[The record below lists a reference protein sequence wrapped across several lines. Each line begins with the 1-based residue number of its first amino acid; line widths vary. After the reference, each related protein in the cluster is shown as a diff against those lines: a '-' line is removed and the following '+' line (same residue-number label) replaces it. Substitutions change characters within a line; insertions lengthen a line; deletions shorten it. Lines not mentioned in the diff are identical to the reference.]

1 MLSRQVKSLL
11 SDSALYGLAIFFMK
25 GISLLMLP
33 VYTHYLSTADYGRL
47 EVLVVFANVF
57 SIFLGFGLVEA
68 LYRFVGLAE
77 SEATKRLHA
86 GECLLLAMF
95 VGGGAYLVFHF
106 FSPQLATLLPDQIQ
120 GEEVYLLGVAL
131 ALGGII
137 NVPLAWLRITN
148 RARLFFSV
156 TMVKVVIQVGLS
168 FYWLAEGWGV
178 KSILASGAVSS
189 VVVAIWLSVIQI
201 KETGLSVSTKHLLA
215 ICNYGW
221 PIFIG
226 GVATFALSGMDRWL
240 LAAHFSAA
248 DIATYA
254 IAIKFALVPTLLIQ
268 PFTLWWY
275 PKRFSVLKADDGKA
289 VNARFAMLGA
299 VLAVLTCGLLGLVG
313 PSLIRWLTPS
323 DYHGAALILPWLLL
337 CTALKLVA
345 ELLNLGCYI
354 DADSQRQMYINLI
367 ASAVGAVLLVLLVP
381 DFFINGALAALVIA
395 YTVRVLL
402 FYCWSQRRLAL
413 PYQFAYFNLAVAG
426 AFLANFI
433 GQFIEV
439 SPWFGLF

>member
-1 MLSRQVKSLL
+1 MLSRQVRSLL
-11 SDSALYGLAIFFMK
+11 SDSALYGLAIFLMK

-33 VYTHYLSTADYGRL
+33 VYTHYLSTEDYGRL
-47 EVLVVFANVF
+47 EVLVVCANVL

-77 SEATKRLHA
+77 GDVKKRRYA

-95 VGGGAYLVFHF
+95 IASAAYLVFHF
-106 FSPQLATLLPDQIQ
+106 FSDNIASLLPAQIK
-120 GEEVYLLGVAL
+120 GDEVYLLGIAL
-131 ALGGII
+131 ALGGMI

-148 RARLFFSV
+148 RASLFFSV
-156 TMVKVVIQVGLS
+156 TMVKVVIQVALS
-168 FYWLAEGWGV
+168 FYWLAKGWGII
-178 KSILASGAVSS
+178 SILASGAVSS
-189 VVVAIWLSVIQI
+189 VVVALWLSFIQI
-201 KETGLSVSTKHLLA
+201 KETGLSVSRKHLLA
-215 ICNYGW
+215 IGNYGW

-275 PKRFSVLKADDGKA
+275 PKRFSVLKENNGKA
-289 VNARFAMLGA
+289 VNAKFAMLGA
-299 VLAVLTCGLLGLVG
+299 VLAVLTCGMLGLIG
-313 PSLIRWLTPS
+313 PSLIRWLTP
-323 DYHGAALILPWLLL
+323 DAYHGAALILPWLLL

-367 ASAVGAVLLVLLVP
+367 ASALGALLLVLLIP
-381 DFFINGALAALVIA
+381 SFFINGALMALVIA

-402 FYCWSQRRLAL
+402 FYGWSQRRLAL
-413 PYQFAYFNLAVAG
+413 PYQFSYFNMAIVGALFASFAG
-426 AFLANFI
+426 QYL
-433 GQFIEV
+433 EV
-439 SPWFGLF
+439 SPWFGLL